1 VSGDSATLWF
11 LKLVLRKSFFTAC
24 RVHKRRKQHFRRR
37 RKTRLFEY
45 SVGAQCD
52 LHYTVRNPAADAPL
66 RLVLY
71 GGEHDFQSVNA
82 NLRWLVKFL
91 PYLRS
96 ADQEKQ
102 AEINHPSANESLDK
116 TLDLRL
122 YFAL

>member
-1 VSGDSATLWF
+1 
-11 LKLVLRKSFFTAC
+11 LKLVLRKSFFMA
-24 RVHKRRKQHFRRR
+24 RRIHKRRKQHFRRR

-45 SVGAQCD
+45 SAAGAQCD
-52 LHYTVRNPAADAPL
+52 LHYTARNPAADAPL
-66 RLVLY
+66 LLVLC

-102 AEINHPSANESLDK
+102 AEINHPSANASLDE

-122 YFAL
+122 